1 MARPA
6 RFTDRDLLQAAA
18 EVAATH
24 GPTAATIQAIAKAAG
39 APTGSL
45 YHRFASR
52 DVLLGTLWLD
62 LVGRF
67 QAGWIEA
74 MEAGDTEAA
83 ALHTP
88 NWVRSHATE
97 ARLLLLHRREDFLAG
112 DWPPDLAERAAH
124 VNDRA
129 GGVLRAFTRAELGD
143 DLPATVRR
151 VRFALVQ
158 IPYAAVRPYLEA
170 GQPPPPDLDAL
181 VLTASQAILDETP
194 SGLRPRAQAPSGLRP
209 RAQGAS
215 SP

>member
-6 RFTDRDLLQAAA
+6 RFTEQDLLAAA
-18 EVAATH
+18 ARVAADG
-24 GPTAATIQAIAKAAG
+24 GPGAATIGAIARAAG

-45 YHRFASR
+45 YHRFPSR

-74 MEAGDTEAA
+74 LEQGDAEAA

-88 NWVRSHATE
+88 AWVREHPTE
-97 ARLLLLHRREDFLAG
+97 ARLLLLHRREDFMAG
-112 DWPPDLAERAAH
+112 DWPPDLAERAEH

-129 GGVLRAFTRAELGD
+129 GAVLRAFARAELGD
-143 DLPATVRR
+143 DLPANVRR

-158 IPYAAVRPYLEA
+158 IPYAAVRPYVEA
-170 GQPPPPDLDAL
+170 RQPPPPD
-181 VLTASQAILDETP
+181 
-194 SGLRPRAQAPSGLRP
+194 
-209 RAQGAS
+209 
-215 SP
+215 

>member
-6 RFTDRDLLQAAA
+6 RFTDRDLLEAATQ
-18 EVAATH
+18 VAATH
-24 GPTAATIQAIAKAAG
+24 GPAGATVGAIAKAAG

-45 YHRFASR
+45 YHRFPSR
-52 DVLLGTLWLD
+52 DALLGTLWLD
-62 LVGRF
+62 LVRRF

-74 MEAGDTEAA
+74 MEQGDTEAA

-88 NWVRSHATE
+88 AWVRAHPTE

-129 GGVLRAFTRAELGD
+129 GAALRAFTRAELGD
-143 DLPATVRR
+143 DLPASVRR
-151 VRFALVQ
+151 VRFALVE
-158 IPYAAVRPYLEA
+158 IPYAAVRPYVEA

-181 VLTASQAILDETP
+181 VLTASQAVLEGD
-194 SGLRPRAQAPSGLRP
+194 
-209 RAQGAS
+209 AS
-215 SP
+215 P

>member
-1 MARPA
+1 MGRRA
-6 RFTDRDLLQAAA
+6 RFSDSDLLQAAA
-18 EVAATH
+18 EVAAQG
-24 GPTAATIQAIAKAAG
+24 GPAAATVGAIAKQAG

-45 YHRFASR
+45 YHRFPSR

-74 MEAGDTEAA
+74 LEQGDAEAA

-88 NWVRSHATE
+88 AWVRERPTE

-112 DWPPDLAERAAH
+112 DWPADLAERAAH

-129 GGVLRAFTRAELGD
+129 GAVLRAFTRAELGD
-143 DLPATVRR
+143 DLPASVRR

-158 IPYAAVRPYLEA
+158 IPYAAVRPYVEA
-170 GQPPPPDLDAL
+170 RRPPPPDVDAL
-181 VLTASQAILDETP
+181 VLTASQAVLDDDE
-194 SGLRPRAQAPSGLRP
+194 APSGLRP
-209 RAQGAS
+209 RAQGDS